1 MASPDTHDHPGSE
14 SDNFGGTRVTTTVN
28 QLESNEE
35 KHDQILKSLQ
45 GGYLKILLTVA
56 LLVGHEVR

>member
-14 SDNFGGTRVTTTVN
+14 SDNLGGTRVTTTVN
-28 QLESNEE
+28 QLGSNEE

-56 LLVGHEVR
+56 LLVGREVR